1 VKAVSSRAQQ
11 KPMPIEHHY
20 VPGEIVADKYRLI
33 RQLGEGGMGWV
44 WVASNMALDIQVA
57 IKLIKSGRDASAFAE
72 RLLREA
78 KTTAR
83 LRHPGIV
90 RVFDFGRT
98 RPGDPFIV
106 MELLQGETLGAVLDR
121 EHRLSA
127 PQALQLLLPVA
138 DGLVAA
144 HAQGIVHRDL
154 KPDNVF
160 IAEVDGRIQPKVLD
174 FGIASSE
181 RIREHKRLTV
191 AGTLLGSPDY
201 MAPEQAR
208 GQGDIDRR
216 ADIWAFCVMLYEAIT
231 GSVPFQGDNYN
242 SLLVSIMEAPVTSI
256 LDHCAGDEQ
265 LWSIMQRALA
275 KDRDARWQTMREF
288 GAALARWLIEHG
300 VTEDAYGHSLRA
312 TWLDTGSHSPSGGV
326 ISGAP
331 PVSRITPVMRLS
343 PAPASAPAPVSR
355 GEFPTLRP
363 SDGPRPARARWRH
376 PAVWITGL
384 VLLTA
389 AATAITTLAL
399 RRPSPQARAAPTPS
413 ASPATASRRTAPEPA
428 VIPVRSNEPSHSAAA
443 EPRPV
448 EQIDRGRPDPSAQ
461 RQRSGQAA
469 SNSEPEKPTH
479 HSGVSASPAAQN
491 RASAP
496 PHDTPSAAPGQA
508 PTDTGRH
515 RSRVYDEDLGF

>member
-1 VKAVSSRAQQ
+1 
-11 KPMPIEHHY
+11 MPIEHRY
-20 VPGEIVADKYRLI
+20 VPGEIVADKYRLV
-33 RQLGEGGMGWV
+33 RQLGEGGMGSV

-57 IKLIKSGRDASAFAE
+57 IKLIKSDLQAQAFAE
-72 RLLREA
+72 RLLKEA

-144 HAQGIVHRDL
+144 HTQGIVHRDL

-160 IAEVDGRIQPKVLD
+160 LAEVDGRIQPKVLD

-181 RIREHKRLTV
+181 TMREKKRLTV
-191 AGTLLGSPDY
+191 AGTVLGSPDY

-208 GQGDIDRR
+208 GQNDVDRR
-216 ADIWAFCVMLYEAIT
+216 ADIWAFCVVLYEAIT

-256 LDHCAGDEQ
+256 VDHCAGDEE

-275 KDRDARWQTMREF
+275 KDREARWQTMREF
-288 GAALARWLIEHG
+288 GTALARWLMDHG
-300 VTEDAYGHSLRA
+300 ITEDVYGHSLRA
-312 TWLDTGSHSPSGGV
+312 AWLDTGSHSPSAV

-331 PVSRITPVMRLS
+331 PISRITPISRRS
-343 PAPASAPAPVSR
+343 PSPVAGPTPPPRS
-355 GEFPTLRP
+355 ESPTLRP
-363 SDGPRPARARWRH
+363 SDLMKPTPAPSRH
-376 PAVWITGL
+376 PALWITAM

-389 AATAITTLAL
+389 VTTAIGMLML
-399 RRPSPQARAAPTPS
+399 RSPSPERPSVSAPSAPPAAVGRSAAARPLAEPARPSNSPHPAVAESRPVPEVDRDGSARTAGQRSEPGTSNPEIAAPTRRSGAAPS
-413 ASPATASRRTAPEPA
+413 AALRNAPSRDAPAGAAPEP
-428 VIPVRSNEPSHSAAA
+428 PTKAA
-443 EPRPV
+443 
-448 EQIDRGRPDPSAQ
+448 
-461 RQRSGQAA
+461 
-469 SNSEPEKPTH
+469 
-479 HSGVSASPAAQN
+479 
-491 RASAP
+491 
-496 PHDTPSAAPGQA
+496 
-508 PTDTGRH
+508 RH
-515 RSRVYDEDLGF
+515 RPRVYDEDLGF